1 MMLEAR
7 PPPSRAAMRRYV
19 TRRYDACAIKSRLWG
34 RKKCGRGR
42 KYVVVRATRR
52 IFRGEFRGLEFAG
65 FASLMSCGRHQTGV
79 PTADF
84 RAAAANRATAT
95 LKIDDGFRT
104 TRP

>member
-42 KYVVVRATRR
+42 KYVVVRANRR
-52 IFRGEFRGLEFAG
+52 IFCGGFQGLEFAE
-65 FASLMSCGRHQTGV
+65 FASPMSRSRHRSGV

-84 RAAAANRATAT
+84 AHLRDGEFED
-95 LKIDDGFRT
+95 DDGSWT
-104 TRP
+104 SRP